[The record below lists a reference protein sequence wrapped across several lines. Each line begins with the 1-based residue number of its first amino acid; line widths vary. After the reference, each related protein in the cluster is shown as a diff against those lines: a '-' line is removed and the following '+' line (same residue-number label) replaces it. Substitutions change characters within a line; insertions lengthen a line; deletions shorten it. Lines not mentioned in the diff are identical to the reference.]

1 MFAQAL
7 KEISEKQEDYLPV
20 VQGRVVATGSKEDIF
35 IIRELLSR
43 HGVEIKPF
51 PEVLNTCFT
60 GTQVQILTQTRC
72 GAS

>member
-1 MFAQAL
+1 MQAL

-51 PEVLNTCFT
+51 PEVLNTYWYT
-60 GTQVQILTQTRC
+60 SMNTDADAL
-72 GAS
+72 